1 MRCAHALFLRT
12 QYSACYISELSLDDP
27 APVRVMMRGFCHT
40 AALLSC
46 PGSRTG
52 EGVLM
57 PSLDIL
63 AGARTGEGVL
73 VPSLDILAGGLQK
86 IRMS

>member
-1 MRCAHALFLRT
+1 M
-12 QYSACYISELSLDDP
+12 SLDDP

-40 AALLSC
+40 AALLSCPGSRTGEGVLLSC